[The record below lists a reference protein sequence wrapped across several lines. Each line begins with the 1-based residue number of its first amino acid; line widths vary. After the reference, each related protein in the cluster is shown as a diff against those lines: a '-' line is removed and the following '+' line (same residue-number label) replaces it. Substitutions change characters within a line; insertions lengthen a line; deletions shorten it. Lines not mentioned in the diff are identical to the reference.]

1 MDTAAGAA
9 VGDADDYS
17 DYYAEDEYEYYDED
31 CLDEVMMAV
40 VMMVMMM

>member
-31 CLDEVMMAV
+31 CLDEVMMVV
-40 VMMVMMM
+40 VMMM